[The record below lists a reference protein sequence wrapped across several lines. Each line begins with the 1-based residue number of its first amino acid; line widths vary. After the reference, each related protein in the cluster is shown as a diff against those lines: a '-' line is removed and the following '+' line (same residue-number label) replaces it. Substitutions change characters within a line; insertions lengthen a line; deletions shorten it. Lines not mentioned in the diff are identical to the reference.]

1 MPRVSMKKADIL
13 VPLILIPIC
22 LYVFYES
29 SRWPKEALIGAPTLI
44 PRGVAAC
51 LLLAGGLLLV
61 QALRGKSNEL
71 EAPLVGGD
79 RRRVLLIGLLT
90 GGYAAV
96 VAYAGFLIS
105 TFFYLLFFGL
115 VLGERRL
122 LRLLLFALLVP
133 IAIYLVF
140 STLFNVPLPEGWL
153 R

>member
-13 VPLILIPIC
+13 VSLILVPIC
-22 LYVFYES
+22 TYVFYES
-29 SRWPKEALIGAPTLI
+29 GKWPKEALIGAPTLI
-44 PRGVAAC
+44 PRGVSTC

-71 EAPLVGGD
+71 EAPLVGAN

-90 GGYAAV
+90 GVYAAV

-105 TFFYLLFFGL
+105 TFIYLLLFGL
-115 VLGERRL
+115 VVGERRL
-122 LRLLLFALLVP
+122 PRLLLFAVLVP
-133 IAIYLVF
+133 VVIYLVF
-140 STLFNVPLPEGWL
+140 STFFNVPLPEGWL

>member
-13 VPLILIPIC
+13 VSLILVPIC
-22 LYVFYES
+22 TYVFYES
-29 SRWPKEALIGAPTLI
+29 GKWPKEALIGAPTLI
-44 PRGVAAC
+44 PRGVSTC

-71 EAPLVGGD
+71 EAPLVGAN

-90 GGYAAV
+90 GVYAAL

-105 TFFYLLFFGL
+105 TFIYLLLFGL
-115 VLGERRL
+115 VVGERRL
-122 LRLLLFALLVP
+122 PRLLLFAVLVP
-133 IAIYLVF
+133 VVIYLVF
-140 STLFNVPLPEGWL
+140 STFFNVPLPEGWL

>member
-13 VPLILIPIC
+13 VSLILVPIC
-22 LYVFYES
+22 TYVFYES
-29 SRWPKEALIGAPTLI
+29 ARWPKEALIGAPTLI
-44 PRGVAAC
+44 PRGVSTC

-71 EAPLVGGD
+71 EAPLVGAN

-90 GGYAAV
+90 GVYAAV

-105 TFFYLLFFGL
+105 TFIYLLLFGL
-115 VLGERRL
+115 VVGERRL
-122 LRLLLFALLVP
+122 PRLLLFAVLVP
-133 IAIYLVF
+133 VVIYLVF
-140 STLFNVPLPEGWL
+140 STFFNVPLPEGWL